1 MWPEVWP
8 VTPIEANRLASR
20 ARELRCP
27 PPPPSTLVAARATR
41 SGSSAV
47 AAAAA
52 ASDEAM
58 EATPT
63 RRFGASCKDQTK
75 AATAVEVRAERARG
89 EQLPNDD
96 CSKEAVGRGSR

>member
-1 MWPEVWP
+1 MWP

-20 ARELRCP
+20 ARELR
-27 PPPPSTLVAARATR
+27 STLVAARATR
-41 SGSSAV
+41 SGSSAL

-58 EATPT
+58 EATVSPT

-96 CSKEAVGRGSR
+96 CGKEAVGRGSR

>member
-1 MWPEVWP
+1 MWP

-58 EATPT
+58 EATVSPT

-75 AATAVEVRAERARG
+75 EATAVEVRAERARG

-96 CSKEAVGRGSR
+96 CSQEAVGRGSR